1 MKKKKTEKEKFLQ
14 VWIEHVLVAH
24 NELRQFHVAP
34 QHPRRR
40 AIHPQIDSTVISPWA
55 VVHSRSA
62 RVLTFPESGEN
73 AQRYQRQSAR
83 KQSPRPTV
91 SPPLLLTDT
100 KIVVAVARVP
110 GDSMYI
116 LLVQFSVCLVCSC
129 VIWRGWRLPR
139 GPSCWPTNMTKKRVL
154 VSSSIPGTFFIIFK
168 QGKLSDLGFCQAESQ
183 RRAKRPRTGKLPWDW
198 LDGVTVKFRWTL
210 EKQKK
215 KKKKD

>member
-1 MKKKKTEKEKFLQ
+1 MRKKEKKKKERKEKGKGK
-14 VWIEHVLVAH
+14 
-24 NELRQFHVAP
+24 
-34 QHPRRR
+34 
-40 AIHPQIDSTVISPWA
+40 
-55 VVHSRSA
+55 
-62 RVLTFPESGEN
+62 VLTSLNRARPRCTQWTSPIP
-73 AQRYQRQSAR
+73 RCPSASSQTCHSSSYRPPKKRTRLDLPR
-83 KQSPRPTV
+83 KWRKCSEIPKTV
-91 SPPLLLTDT
+91 SKEAIATANCEPTALVDWHKDRDGVCQGSWWLH
-100 KIVVAVARVP
+100 VH
-110 GDSMYI
+110 I

-198 LDGVTVKFRWTL
+198 LDWVTVKFRWTL